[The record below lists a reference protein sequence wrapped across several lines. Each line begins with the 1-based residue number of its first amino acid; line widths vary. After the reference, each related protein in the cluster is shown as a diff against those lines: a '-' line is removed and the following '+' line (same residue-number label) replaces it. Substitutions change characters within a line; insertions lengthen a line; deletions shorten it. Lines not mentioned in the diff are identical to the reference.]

1 MALLEM
7 LIQVSIMAI
16 LDKDQAINKA
26 IIDKVMLNK
35 QVIANI
41 YFKLEDNLLIVNI
54 PVTQA
59 RFESLQAFHKASQI
73 TFQELHLSYIDHLSK
88 GLLDRKMEVNYYQ
101 IDPYN
106 LIFYIFIKNII

>member
-1 MALLEM
+1 
-7 LIQVSIMAI
+7 MAI

-35 QVIANI
+35 QVIVNT

-59 RFESLQAFHKASQI
+59 RLESLQAFHKASQI
-73 TFQELHLSYIDHLSK
+73 TFQVLHLSYIDHSSK

-101 IDPYN
+101 IYPFN
-106 LIFYIFIKNII
+106 LIFYIFI